1 MEFYRFEDMNLQSAI
16 DQTSQSV
23 TSQVPITREGELN
36 SIVFAIWVRLGDAD
50 GRSNRTTD
58 ELVSDTP
65 DLAHKVGNSKGGA
78 HFNSAQGY
86 AQCARNWLTPTLML
100 DPPVRALKGDIVTMH
115 SKVDAT
121 GVRPS
126 YRFSVSLRR
135 PPDRSN
141 ITRENTL
148 IAQWK

>member
-1 MEFYRFEDMNLQSAI
+1 MWGSKLIYSSPVAQSGPPDRPGHALSAFNGLMEFYRFEDMNLQSAI
-16 DQTSQSV
+16 DQSSQSV
-23 TSQVPITREGELN
+23 TSHIPITHEGELN

-65 DLAHKVGNSKGGA
+65 DLARMVGNSKGGA

-100 DPPVRALKGDIVTMH
+100 DPYEHAN
-115 SKVDAT
+115 AT
-121 GVRPS
+121 S
-126 YRFSVSLRR
+126 SQCIAKWT
-135 PPDRSN
+135 PP
-141 ITRENTL
+141 
-148 IAQWK
+148 A